1 MFRWFLLERGL
12 WEASVMAVEGAF
24 ATARA
29 RFDAV
34 VSWLDGAASG
44 SLTHAELEAGLA
56 ERGRELLASL
66 LQDHL
71 DVRAVRERR
80 LGEVVDA
87 EGVQRA
93 RVERGHTRALS
104 TLFGEVTVTRLA
116 YRAPFAGN
124 LYPADAALN
133 LPAEKHSHGLRRLAA
148 VEASRGSFDAAVDA
162 VVRFTG
168 VGLGRR
174 QLQELTLRA
183 AADVDDFYD
192 QRSAA
197 EVADGDVLVLSA
209 DAKGV
214 VMRPDGLRES
224 TAKAA
229 ASRKLTTRLSKG
241 EKRNRKRMAEVGAV
255 YTITPEVR
263 QPSDIITTPSDQHQ
277 AAPRRAPRP
286 AARDK
291 WLTVSV
297 ANDAADVIAAV
308 FDEATRRDP
317 DHKRTW
323 VALVDGNNH
332 QIDRIHAQAADRD
345 VTVTI
350 IIDFIHVLE
359 YLWKAAWC
367 FYPEADPAAETWVA
381 DQALSVLRGNAS
393 TVAAAIRRK
402 ATYQHLDDATRKPAD
417 TAAVYLLNKKPYLN
431 YPTALANGWPIATGV
446 IEGACRHLVKDRMDI
461 TGARWG
467 VDGAE
472 AVLKLRSLISNGDFD
487 TYWTHHLA
495 KEHQRVHTPRYLGEL
510 IPAA

>member
-1 MFRWFLLERGL
+1 MT
-12 WEASVMAVEGAF
+12 VESAF

-29 RFDAV
+29 RFDSI
-34 VSWLDGAASG
+34 VSWLDSPGSG
-44 SLTHAELEAGLA
+44 SLTHAELEDALA
-56 ERGRELLASL
+56 ERGRELLAGL
-66 LQDHL
+66 MQDHL
-71 DVRAVRERR
+71 DVRAARERR
-80 LGEVVDA
+80 LGEVIDA
-87 EGVQRA
+87 EGVART
-93 RVERGHTRALS
+93 RVERGHARGLS
-104 TLFGEVTVTRLA
+104 TVFGEVAVTRLA
-116 YRAPFAGN
+116 YRGPYASN

-148 VEASRGSFDAAVDA
+148 IEASRGSFDAAVDA
-162 VVRFTG
+162 VQRFTG

-192 QRSAA
+192 QRKAA
-197 EVADGDVLVLSA
+197 KVAKGDVLVLSA

-214 VMRPDGLRES
+214 VMRPEGLREA

-229 ASRKLTTRLSKG
+229 TSRKLSTRLSKG
-241 EKRNRKRMAEVGAV
+241 EKTSRKRMAEVGAV
-255 YTITPEVR
+255 YTITPQVR
-263 QPSDIITTPSDQHQ
+263 QPGDIITTPTPAPANQQ

-297 ANDAADVIAAV
+297 ADAAADVIAAV

-317 DHKRTW
+317 RHLRTW
-323 VALVDGNNH
+323 VGLVDGNNH
-332 QIDRIHAQAADRD
+332 QIDRINAQATTRG

-367 FYPEADPAAETWVA
+367 FYPEADPGAETWVA
-381 DQALSVLRGNAS
+381 EQALSVLAGNAS

-402 ATYQHLDDATRKPAD
+402 ATYQHLDPAARKPAD
-417 TAAVYLLNKKPYLN
+417 TTASYLLNKKPYLD
-431 YPTALANGWPIATGV
+431 YPTALANGWPIATGI
-446 IEGACRHLVKDRMDI
+446 IEGACRHLIKDRMDI

-472 AVLKLRSLISNGDFD
+472 AVLKLRSLISNNDFD
-487 TYWTHHLA
+487 AYWTYHLTQ
-495 KEHQRVHTPRYLGEL
+495 EHQRVHATRYLGEL